1 MPTVEPQS
9 ELIPDPSAIAAV
21 VAQLVEGTWP
31 GSDAERVNLFE
42 RLLFKSGERLNQGIE
57 GSPTASFALVTELPG
72 ISFASW
78 STYNGRFMSINL
90 HAYSFPEA
98 EASATRLGHDAVW
111 GILTD
116 LYGQPARLLNNEEVP
131 PSSWKVNGREIDMHF
146 FNRRDSSLMLSIS
159 DSELAA
165 AADAEAAHDSH
176 PSDRIEPSH

>member
-31 GSDAERVNLFE
+31 GSDAERENLFE
-42 RLLFKSGERLNQGIE
+42 RVPFKSGERLNQGIE
-57 GSPTASFALVTELPG
+57 GSSTTSFALVTELPG

-78 STYNGRFMSINL
+78 STYNGKFMSINL

-98 EASATRLGHDAVW
+98 ESRTTRLGHDAVC

-116 LYGQPARLLNNEEVP
+116 LYGQPTRLLSNEEVP
-131 PSSWKVNGREIDMHF
+131 PSTWKVNGREIDLHF
-146 FNRRDSSLMLSIS
+146 FNRRNSSLMLSVS

-165 AADAEAAHDSH
+165 ATDAEAAHDSN
-176 PSDRIEPSH
+176 PSVRIEPSH